1 MKYQP
6 KKKNSSLNLAP
17 MIDIVFLLLIFF
29 LVSSTLQGEE
39 ALYNIRVPDSSIGQS
54 SEQETINIFVDQEN
68 KIFYQEKEYSKQQ
81 MHKLFAELNS
91 GPDKKV
97 KIYADQE
104 SNFDSLVFLI
114 EEFENNGY
122 QKISFAL
129 REKNKKGFSPSY

>member
-6 KKKNSSLNLAP
+6 KKKSSTLNLAP

-39 ALYNIRVPDSSIGQS
+39 ALYNIRVPESSIGQS
-54 SEQETINIFVDQEN
+54 SEQKNISIFLDHEN
-68 KIFYQEKEYSKQQ
+68 QIYYQEKEYTRQQ
-81 MHKLFAELNS
+81 LDKLFAELNA
-91 GPDKKV
+91 GPVEKV

-114 EEFENNGY
+114 EKFKNNGY
-122 QKISFAL
+122 QNISFAL
-129 REKNKKGFSPSY
+129 REEK

>member
-6 KKKNSSLNLAP
+6 KKKSSTLNLAP

-39 ALYNIRVPDSSIGQS
+39 ALYNISVPESSIGQS
-54 SEQETINIFVDQEN
+54 SEQKNISVFLDQKN
-68 KIFYQEKEYSKQQ
+68 QIYYQEKEYSRQQ
-81 MHKLFAELNS
+81 LDKLFAELNA
-91 GPDKKV
+91 GPVEKV

-114 EEFENNGY
+114 EKFKNNGY
-122 QKISFAL
+122 QNISFAL
-129 REKNKKGFSPSY
+129 REEK

>member
-6 KKKNSSLNLAP
+6 KKKSSTLNLAP

-39 ALYNIRVPDSSIGQS
+39 ALYNIRVPESSIGQS
-54 SEQETINIFVDQEN
+54 SEQKNISVFLDQKN
-68 KIFYQEKEYSKQQ
+68 QIYYQEKEYSRQQ
-81 MHKLFAELNS
+81 LDKLFAELNA
-91 GPDKKV
+91 GPVEKV

-114 EEFENNGY
+114 EKFKNNGY
-122 QKISFAL
+122 QNISFAL
-129 REKNKKGFSPSY
+129 REEK

>member
-6 KKKNSSLNLAP
+6 KKKSSTLNLAP

-39 ALYNIRVPDSSIGQS
+39 ALYNIRVPESSIGQS
-54 SEQETINIFVDQEN
+54 SEQKNISVFLDQKN
-68 KIFYQEKEYSKQQ
+68 QIYYQEKEYTRQQ
-81 MHKLFAELNS
+81 LDKLFTKLNA
-91 GPDKKV
+91 GPVEKV

-114 EEFENNGY
+114 EKFKNNGF
-122 QKISFAL
+122 QNISFAL
-129 REKNKKGFSPSY
+129 KEEK